1 MDCSPPGSSAHGILQ
16 AKILEWVSA
25 PFSRGPSRPRDPNQV
40 SCMGRRIPHH
50 RGTWEAQE
58 TIDIR
63 MLDVVLSLNESLPDL
78 LSGISVSGEE
88 GLDWALRR

>member
-1 MDCSPPGSSAHGILQ
+1 
-16 AKILEWVSA
+16 
-25 PFSRGPSRPRDPNQV
+25 
-40 SCMGRRIPHH
+40 MGRRIPHH

-58 TIDIR
+58 TIDTR